1 MKIKKDGLIYR
12 LAYVYNQ
19 GYVRNGE
26 KQETDICT
34 LTRRVLGGLFM
45 VLLITLIT
53 SFVGY
58 CMLDSL
64 LALYFWIT
72 TGFFEVGLGIATFIV
87 VTSFVALLALFA
99 GASAVS
105 EVDVVRQMIASHRDR
120 YCVKVEIQQ

>member
-19 GYVRNGE
+19 GYVRDRE
-26 KQETDICT
+26 KRETDICT

-45 VLLITLIT
+45 VSVITLIA
-53 SFVGY
+53 SYVSY
-58 CMLDSL
+58 CVLDSL

-87 VTSFVALLALFA
+87 VTGFVALLALFA

-105 EVDVVRQMIASHRDR
+105 EVGVVRQMIASHRDR
-120 YCVKVEIQQ
+120 YCVKVEIEQ

>member
-19 GYVRNGE
+19 GWHRSDE
-26 KQETDICT
+26 THETDICT
-34 LTRRVLGGLFM
+34 LTRRVLGGL
-45 VLLITLIT
+45 LIATTIT
-53 SFVGY
+53 VVASYVSY

-72 TGFFEVGLGIATFIV
+72 TGFFEVGLGITTFIV
-87 VTSFVALLALFA
+87 VTGFVALLALFA

-105 EVDVVRQMIASHRDR
+105 EVGVVRQMIASHRDR
-120 YCVKVEIQQ
+120 YCVKVEIEQ

>member
-12 LAYVYNQ
+12 LAYVYHQ
-19 GYVRNGE
+19 GYVRNWE

-45 VLLITLIT
+45 VSLITVIA
-53 SFVGY
+53 SYVSY
-58 CMLDSL
+58 CVLDSL

-87 VTSFVALLALFA
+87 VTGFVALLALVS
-99 GASAVS
+99 GGIAVS

-120 YCVKVEIQQ
+120 YCVKIEIEQ

>member
-19 GYVRNGE
+19 GYVSTWE

-45 VLLITLIT
+45 VSVITLIA
-53 SFVGY
+53 SYVSY
-58 CMLDSL
+58 CVLDSL

-72 TGFFEVGLGIATFIV
+72 TGFFEVGLGITTFIV
-87 VTSFVALLALFA
+87 VTGFVALLALFA

-105 EVDVVRQMIASHRDR
+105 EVGVVRQMIASHRDR
-120 YCVKVEIQQ
+120 YCVKVEIEQ

>member
-12 LAYVYNQ
+12 LAYVYHQ
-19 GYVRNGE
+19 GYVRDCE

-45 VLLITLIT
+45 VSLITVIA
-53 SFVGY
+53 SYVSY
-58 CMLDSL
+58 CVLDSL

-87 VTSFVALLALFA
+87 VTGFVALLALVS
-99 GASAVS
+99 GGIAVS

-120 YCVKVEIQQ
+120 YCVKIEIE

>member
-1 MKIKKDGLIYR
+1 MKIKKDGLIYQ

-19 GYVRNGE
+19 GWFREHE

-53 SFVGY
+53 SFVSY
-58 CMLDSL
+58 CVLDSL

-87 VTSFVALLALFA
+87 VTGFVALLALFA

-105 EVDVVRQMIASHRDR
+105 EVGVVRQMIASHRDR
-120 YCVKVEIQQ
+120 YCVKIEIEQ

>member
-19 GYVRNGE
+19 GWHRLDE
-26 KQETDICT
+26 EHETDICT

-45 VLLITLIT
+45 VSIITLIA
-53 SFVGY
+53 SYVSY
-58 CMLDSL
+58 CVLDSL

-87 VTSFVALLALFA
+87 VTGFVALLALVA

-105 EVDVVRQMIASHRDR
+105 EVGVVRQMIASHRDR
-120 YCVKVEIQQ
+120 YCVKIEIEQ

>member
-1 MKIKKDGLIYR
+1 MKIKKDGLIYQ

-19 GYVRNGE
+19 GWFREHE

-45 VLLITLIT
+45 VSVITLIT
-53 SFVGY
+53 SFVSY
-58 CMLDSL
+58 CVFDSL

-72 TGFFEVGLGIATFIV
+72 TGFFEVGLGITTFIV
-87 VTSFVALLALFA
+87 VTGFVALLALFA

-105 EVDVVRQMIASHRDR
+105 EVGVVRQMIASHRDR
-120 YCVKVEIQQ
+120 YCVKVEIEQ

>member
-12 LAYVYNQ
+12 LAYVYHQ
-19 GYVRNGE
+19 GYVRNWE

-45 VLLITLIT
+45 VSLITVIA
-53 SFVGY
+53 SYVSY
-58 CMLDSL
+58 CVLDSL

-87 VTSFVALLALFA
+87 VTGFVALLALVS
-99 GASAVS
+99 GGIAVS

-120 YCVKVEIQQ
+120 YCVKIEIE

>member
-19 GYVRNGE
+19 GWHRSDE
-26 KQETDICT
+26 KHETDICT
-34 LTRRVLGGLFM
+34 LTRRVLGGLVI

-53 SFVGY
+53 SFVSY
-58 CMLDSL
+58 CVFDSL

-72 TGFFEVGLGIATFIV
+72 TGFFEVGLGIGAFIV
-87 VTSFVALLALFA
+87 IMGFGALLALVA
-99 GASAVS
+99 GAGAVS

-120 YCVKVEIQQ
+120 YCVKVEIQE

>member
-12 LAYVYNQ
+12 LAYVYHQ
-19 GYVRNGE
+19 GYVRNWE

-45 VLLITLIT
+45 VSLITVIA
-53 SFVGY
+53 SYVSY
-58 CMLDSL
+58 CVLDSL

-87 VTSFVALLALFA
+87 VTGFVALLALVS
-99 GASAVS
+99 GGIAVS

-120 YCVKVEIQQ
+120 YCVKVEIEQ